1 MVFCFR
7 SSLLWRSDKQ
17 VFKTKCVL
25 AIPKSHLHDEK
36 LRIDHELCVCDRF
49 ASFFFSE
56 QEVELLSEWSVF
68 PLLSVFFFFS
78 ILHFLF
84 LFDLAHIN
92 LFSWGAHTVCWSTR
106 SVLMG
111 VFDCNR
117 PLYLL
122 YCSNKKKKV
131 FWICHCVLL
140 LVNTEPWHTSHSHYF
155 CYYEV
160 SESTTSTTSLSKVN
174 AS

>member
-1 MVFCFR
+1 MCSGDTKISPARWKIQNWSWTVRLWSICKFLFFWTGSWTTVR
-7 SSLLWRSDKQ
+7 VISVSSPL
-17 VFKTKCVL
+17 
-25 AIPKSHLHDEK
+25 
-36 LRIDHELCVCDRF
+36 
-49 ASFFFSE
+49 SFFFS
-56 QEVELLSEWSVF
+56 F
-68 PLLSVFFFFS
+68 
-78 ILHFLF
+78 LHFLF

-122 YCSNKKKKV
+122 YCSNKKKKF

-140 LVNTEPWHTSHSHYF
+140 LVNTEPWHTSHSH
-155 CYYEV
+155 
-160 SESTTSTTSLSKVN
+160 
-174 AS
+174 